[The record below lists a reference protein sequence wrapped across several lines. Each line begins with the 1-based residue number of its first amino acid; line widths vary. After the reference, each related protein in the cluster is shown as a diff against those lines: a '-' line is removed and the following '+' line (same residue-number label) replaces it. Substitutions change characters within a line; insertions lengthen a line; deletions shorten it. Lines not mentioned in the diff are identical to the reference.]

1 MFCAAFF
8 GKFMQYFCVIYYI
21 GNILYVLRCLFW
33 QVYAMFLSYILQR
46 KYPICFALRFLANL
60 FYIFVLYII

>member
-1 MFCAAFF
+1 MFCVAYF
-8 GKFMQYFCVIYYI
+8 GQYMQYFCHIYYI

-33 QVYAMFLSYILQR
+33 PIYAIFLSYILYR

-60 FYIFVLYII
+60 CNIFVIYII